1 MPCMSDTVICFDLDD
16 TLYKEIDYLK
26 SDYREIAETVGHP
39 EAVQQMMDWYHE
51 GKNVFEELIQAYG
64 LGVSVADCLKIY
76 RNHYPNITLENE
88 VKEYLEE
95 LKGRG
100 AKLGIITDGRSLTQ
114 RNKIKALGLEELMD
128 SIIIS
133 EEFGSEKPDER
144 NYKVVMEQFPDGRE
158 FVYVGDNPQKDFV
171 APNALGWRTYCV
183 KDDGGNIHRQ
193 DFSLAKEYMPQYV
206 VKSINEVLI

>member
-1 MPCMSDTVICFDLDD
+1 MLDAVCFDLDD

-26 SDYREIAETVGHP
+26 SAYREIAETVGHP

-51 GKNVFEELIQAYG
+51 GKNAFEELIQAYG

-76 RNHYPNITLENE
+76 RNHYPNISLEDE

-100 AKLGIITDGRSLTQ
+100 VKMGIITDGRSLTQ

-144 NYKVVMEQFPDGRE
+144 NYKVVMEQFPDSRE

-171 APNALGWRTYCV
+171 APNALGWKTYCV
-183 KDDGGNIHRQ
+183 KDDGRNIHRQ
-193 DFSLAKEYMPQYV
+193 DFYLTKEYMPQHV
-206 VKSINEVLI
+206 VNSIKELFR

>member
-26 SDYREIAETVGHP
+26 SAYREIAETVGHP